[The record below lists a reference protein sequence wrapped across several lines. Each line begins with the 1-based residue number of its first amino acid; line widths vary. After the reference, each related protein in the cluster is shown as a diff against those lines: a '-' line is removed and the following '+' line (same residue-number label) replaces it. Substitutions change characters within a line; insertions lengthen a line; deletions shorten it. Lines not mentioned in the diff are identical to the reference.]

1 MAGEKEIMVEP
12 DPPNPTP
19 GDYGGRTVA
28 IIQGSFP
35 NSPISV
41 SGTPGTPDGDGE
53 PQLDDEVVTQEYF
66 GDILNSVTLSGF
78 CFSSFDPGY
87 THAPIISEMTDGGPV
102 PSLNVGNGAPIKGEA
117 LDGTTWPVPTVIS
130 SPANPS
136 PEGQHSTVGA
146 LPNYQLP
153 WTGPVI
159 KQTSNGFGAGT
170 QAPLDPGGANGTS
183 QEISSQDFRTLRLGR
198 SSANHESRG
207 ADSAGRLD
215 TAPDVT

>member
-35 NSPISV
+35 NSPVSV
-41 SGTPGTPDGDGE
+41 SGTPGTPEADGE
-53 PQLDDEVVTQEYF
+53 SQLDDASLAQEYF
-66 GDILNSVTLSGF
+66 SDILKSPILSG
-78 CFSSFDPGY
+78 
-87 THAPIISEMTDGGPV
+87 
-102 PSLNVGNGAPIKGEA
+102 
-117 LDGTTWPVPTVIS
+117 
-130 SPANPS
+130 
-136 PEGQHSTVGA
+136 QHNTLGA
-146 LPNYQLP
+146 LPSYQQS

-170 QAPLDPGGANGTS
+170 QAPLDPGVTS
-183 QEISSQDFRTLRLGR
+183 QELSSQDFRTLRLGR
-198 SSANHESRG
+198 SSINHESWG

-215 TAPDVT
+215 TTPDVT

>member
-35 NSPISV
+35 NSPVSV
-41 SGTPGTPDGDGE
+41 SGTPGTPEADGE
-53 PQLDDEVVTQEYF
+53 SQLDDASLAQEYF
-66 GDILNSVTLSGF
+66 SDILKSPILSGF
-78 CFSSFDPGY
+78 CFSSFDPRY
-87 THAPIISEMTDGGPV
+87 THAPIISEMTAGGPI
-102 PSLNVGNGAPIKGEA
+102 PSLNIGNGAPIAGEA
-117 LDGTTWPVPTVIS
+117 LDGSTWPVPTVIS
-130 SPANPS
+130 SPANAS
-136 PEGQHSTVGA
+136 PAGQHNTVGA
-146 LPNYQLP
+146 LPSYQQS

-170 QAPLDPGGANGTS
+170 QAPLDPGVTS
-183 QEISSQDFRTLRLGR
+183 QELSSQDFRTLRLGR
-198 SSANHESRG
+198 SSINHESWG

-215 TAPDVT
+215 TTPDVT